1 MNFPKD
7 LKYAKTDEWVK
18 VEGDIATIGIS
29 DYAQSQLGDIVYF
42 EFAVEPDEEV
52 KASQTLGSV
61 DSAKATAEVNF
72 PVGGTVLEINES
84 ITDDVEVLNQ
94 DPYGKGWLAKVKIS
108 DPAELAELMDA
119 EAYEA
124 YCESR

>member
-18 VEGDIATIGIS
+18 VEGNIATIGIS

-52 KASQTLGSV
+52 KANQTLGSV

-72 PVGGTVLEINES
+72 PVSGTVLEINES

-94 DPYGKGWLAKVKIS
+94 DPYGKGWLVKIKIS
-108 DPAELAELMDA
+108 DPTELAELMDA
-119 EAYEA
+119 EA
-124 YCESR
+124 